1 MQKEWK
7 ICVKNIG
14 GYNKMAQTSLKQ
26 IKSNY
31 KGVDAITGDGHTF
44 FWARIC
50 SVVKNGF
57 KTEREA
63 WKIES
68 DAKIEPVQEYASQ
81 VEPSDDLP
89 F

>member
-1 MQKEWK
+1 
-7 ICVKNIG
+7 
-14 GYNKMAQTSLKQ
+14 MAQTSLKQ

-68 DAKIEPVQEYASQ
+68 DAKIEP
-81 VEPSDDLP
+81 